1 MSEQKTTLDNAPID
15 NAPIIKR
22 IEVLLAVKEATKAD
36 FYKQTSVSSATYAQW
51 NANQYKPSRK
61 KLQAI
66 AEYFG
71 VTVDYILTGEQ
82 KEKAPDS
89 VGGLQ
94 VTPKKRELIDKVMK
108 MDDKQLDL
116 LEKLLDATE
125 QATK

>member
-1 MSEQKTTLDNAPID
+1 MSEQKTPLDNAPID

-71 VTVDYILTGEQ
+71 VTVDYLLTGEQ
-82 KEKAPDS
+82 KENPTS
-89 VGGLQ
+89 VAADGVDELDKEALNIMHQLPPEKRAAGLAML
-94 VTPKKRELIDKVMK
+94 RG
-108 MDDKQLDL
+108 L
-116 LEKLLDATE
+116 LNN
-125 QATK
+125 

>member
-1 MSEQKTTLDNAPID
+1 MSEQKTPLDNAPID

-22 IEVLLAVKEATKAD
+22 IEILLAVKEATKAD

-71 VTVDYILTGEQ
+71 VTVDYLLTGEQ
-82 KEKAPDS
+82 KENPTSVAADGVDELDKEALNIMHQLPPD
-89 VGGLQ
+89 VRFVAIQ
-94 VTPKKRELIDKVMK
+94 FNNC
-108 MDDKQLDL
+108 
-116 LEKLLDATE
+116 
-125 QATK
+125 

>member
-22 IEVLLAVKEATKAD
+22 I
-36 FYKQTSVSSATYAQW
+36 
-51 NANQYKPSRK
+51 
-61 KLQAI
+61 
-66 AEYFG
+66 
-71 VTVDYILTGEQ
+71 
-82 KEKAPDS
+82 S

>member
-1 MSEQKTTLDNAPID
+1 MSEQKTPLDNAPID

-22 IEVLLAVKEATKAD
+22 IEILLAVKEATKAD

-71 VTVDYILTGEQ
+71 VTVDYLLTGEQ
-82 KEKAPDS
+82 KENPTS
-89 VGGLQ
+89 VAAGGVDELDKEALNIMHQ
-94 VTPKKRELIDKVMK
+94 LPPEKRAAGLAM
-108 MDDKQLDL
+108 LRGL
-116 LEKLLDATE
+116 LSN
-125 QATK
+125 